1 MKTMNIK
8 MTRLYEAARA
18 AGKLTGDTDQA
29 ELARLLNESPQ
40 TIHNWETRGL
50 SKQGAL
56 TAQSVFGVNA
66 TWLNSGTGD
75 MFVSSSNA
83 QFSTLHSTTKKN
95 EHEIVLSHYETG
107 GSMGGGV
114 ELRDQPGVIQSWN
127 VNQEWLQKNVK
138 GFSSAKHLYIVTGFG
153 DSMRPIYN
161 PGDPVIVDTSIRSVE
176 FDGIYFFRVGNE
188 GFIKRLQ
195 RIPGEG
201 IAAISENKAYRE
213 WIINDSMD
221 FEVFGRVLK
230 AWKSEDF

>member
-1 MKTMNIK
+1 MSIK
-8 MTRLYEAARA
+8 MMRLYEAAKI
-18 AGKLTGDTDQA
+18 AGKLTGETDQA

-40 TIHNWETRGL
+40 TIHNWEIRGL

-56 TAQSVFGVNA
+56 SAQSVLGVNA
-66 TWLNSGTGD
+66 TWLNNGTGD
-75 MFVSSSNA
+75 MFVSSSNE
-83 QFSTLHSTTKKN
+83 QFSHLHSNTKQNGN
-95 EHEIVLSHYETG
+95 ELIIRQYETG
-107 GSMGGGV
+107 GSMGVGV
-114 ELRDQPGVIQSWN
+114 ELRDQPGVIQSWK

-138 GFSSAKHLYIVTGFG
+138 GFSSAKNLFIVTGFG

-161 PGDPVIVDTSIRSVE
+161 PGDPVIVDTSINTVD
-176 FDGIYFFRVGNE
+176 FDGIYFFRVGTE

-195 RIPGEG
+195 RIPGQG

-213 WIINDSMD
+213 WIIDASMD